1 MALNEEVEVLR
12 RVPLFCS
19 IETAKLKLLA
29 FTSERTCFT
38 AGQCLMK
45 QGDAGD
51 CGYLILEGEADVMVD
66 AAAGQV
72 KVSGVGCNDFV
83 GEMALLMDQPRT
95 ATILATTEVATL
107 RITKESFFQLVEDS
121 PKIGIEMMRVLAH
134 RLEAT
139 TADLSQARQRLQ
151 DAGLQ

>member
-19 IETAKLKLLA
+19 VETAKLKLLA
-29 FTSERTCFT
+29 FTSERTCFSP
-38 AGQCLMK
+38 GQSLIK
-45 QGDAGD
+45 QGDMGD
-51 CGYLILEGEADVMVD
+51 CGYLILEGDADVMLD
-66 AAAGQV
+66 TESGPV
-72 KVSGVGCNDFV
+72 KVSGVGRNDFV

-95 ATILATTEVATL
+95 ATILARTEVATL
-107 RITKESFFQLVEDS
+107 KITKESFFQLVEDS
-121 PKIGIEMMRVLAH
+121 PKIGIEMMRILAH

-139 TADLSQARQRLQ
+139 TADLSRARQRLQ